1 MPEQGSKG
9 LGNVEEEYA
18 HLLEEPGEHMSPMWT
33 FNVDLKGWAKF
44 LQLIRRNQIDGL
56 RKRKGCGK
64 VVLVK

>member
-1 MPEQGSKG
+1 
-9 LGNVEEEYA
+9 
-18 HLLEEPGEHMSPMWT
+18 MSPMWT